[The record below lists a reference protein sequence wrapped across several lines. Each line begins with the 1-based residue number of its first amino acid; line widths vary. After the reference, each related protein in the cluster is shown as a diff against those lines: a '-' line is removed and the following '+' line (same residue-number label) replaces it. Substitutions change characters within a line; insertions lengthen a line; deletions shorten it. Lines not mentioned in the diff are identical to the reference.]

1 MTVISPVKGAEE
13 GPRSPW
19 QWAAWGFRLQC
30 GGLLGVPPPAASC
43 VASGPLSL
51 ALTPPL
57 TKWER
62 SKWPLPSCSPDVFLM
77 LGRVGCQGWECLSP
91 GLGGRLPFTNFL
103 FPITYLG
110 LSPFVGWGGLFF
122 FPSL

>member
-77 LGRVGCQGWECLSP
+77 LGR
-91 GLGGRLPFTNFL
+91 LPFTNFL